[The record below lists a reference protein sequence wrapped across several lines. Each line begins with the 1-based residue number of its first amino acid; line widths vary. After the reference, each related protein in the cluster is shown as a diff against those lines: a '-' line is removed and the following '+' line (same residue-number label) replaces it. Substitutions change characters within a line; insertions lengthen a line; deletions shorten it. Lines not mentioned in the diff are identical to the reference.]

1 MSDSHTILCFGEIV
15 WDALPEGIFLGGAPL
30 NVAYHL
36 NRHKQRALPVSAI
49 GVDFLGDE
57 TVRRL
62 EAREIPADL
71 VNRDG
76 QRPTGAVVVALNAS
90 GDARYTILENA
101 AWDAIPLSTRL
112 REEAARSTALVYGSL
127 ALREAPNRE
136 TLSFLVEK
144 VPLRLCDVNLRAP
157 YDRPDS
163 VLPWARKATHIKLN
177 DEELEVLSPVPPQEG
192 LEVSLKALAELT
204 GVDHLILTRGGEGA
218 AVLAEGAYFEAAVP
232 EVEVADTVG
241 AGDAF
246 TAAYLN
252 ALIQGKAVADC
263 LQAAVKLGAYV
274 AGRNGAQPDYAPSV

>member
-101 AWDAIPLSTRL
+101 AWDAIPLSARL

-136 TLSFLVEK
+136 TLSFLLEK

-157 YDRPDS
+157 YDRPDG

-177 DEELEVLSPVPPQEG
+177 DEELEVLSPVSPQEG
-192 LEVSLKALAELT
+192 LEASLKALAELT